1 MKIEPGEYLLVH
13 YDFPTYEVTFS
24 NEDVKRGMAMS
35 IPEANCSIKLPS
47 SDAGAVTINFKVR
60 LLGLIVKRFPD
71 QGKNLRS
78 DVAINF
84 ISLEKYKIF
93 YL

>member
-24 NEDVKRGMAMS
+24 NEDVKRGIAMS

-47 SDAGAVTINFKVR
+47 SDAGAVGTITMLNSKKVSWSR
-60 LLGLIVKRFPD
+60 
-71 QGKNLRS
+71 
-78 DVAINF
+78 
-84 ISLEKYKIF
+84 
-93 YL
+93 

>member
-1 MKIEPGEYLLVH
+1 MKIEPGKYLLVH

-60 LLGLIVKRFPD
+60 LLG
-71 QGKNLRS
+71 
-78 DVAINF
+78 
-84 ISLEKYKIF
+84 
-93 YL
+93 